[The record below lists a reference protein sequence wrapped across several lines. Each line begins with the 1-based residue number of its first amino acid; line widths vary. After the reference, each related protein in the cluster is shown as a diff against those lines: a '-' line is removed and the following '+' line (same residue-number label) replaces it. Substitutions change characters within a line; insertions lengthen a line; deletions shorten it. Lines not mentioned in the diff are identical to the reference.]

1 MEVPVVLLKEDKG
14 FDLVGKYD
22 QDSINGFDPQLIDQ
36 MLKLLEPEKAQS
48 VLDAMAG
55 DGNLSQRL
63 YEYCLTHQIRCP
75 KLFVLEYSQVQTEF
89 ARHKLAPANA
99 EVIWGDVLTMTSRDS
114 QIPIP
119 DNSFDR
125 VMIKSSNHE
134 IPRSHQLELY
144 QSIYRVLKPGGIF
157 INLGML
163 FDDPQERDELREIA
177 RVKDTYAGMDDLAKN
192 RHFLTRQEFY
202 GWLTNAGFIN
212 IQSKQTLNYRINS
225 SIVAQ
230 QYFSE
235 DQRLQA
241 DLEHQAAQVKAYKMR
256 LNGRIQFDRDVSL
269 MLCPGE
275 ITTARK
281 PSV

>member
-1 MEVPVVLLKEDKG
+1 MVLLQEDRG

-22 QDSINGFDPQLIDQ
+22 QDAINGFDSQLINQ
-36 MLKLLEPEKAQS
+36 IFRLLEPEKAQT

-55 DGNLSQRL
+55 DGNLAHGL
-63 YEYCLTHQIRCP
+63 YQYCLTHKIDCP
-75 KLFVLEYSQVQTEF
+75 KLVVLEYSQVQTKF
-89 ARHKLAPANA
+89 ASNKLAQANA
-99 EVIWGDVLTMTSRDS
+99 EVIWGDILTMTSRDS
-114 QIPIP
+114 HIRIP

-134 IPRSHQLELY
+134 IPRSYQLELY
-144 QSIYRVLKPGGIF
+144 RSIYRVLKPGGLF
-157 INLGML
+157 VNLGML

-192 RHFLTRQEFY
+192 RHFLTREELY
-202 GWLTNAGFIN
+202 GWLTTSGFIN
-212 IQSKQTLNYRINS
+212 VKCEQSFNYRINS

-235 DQRLQA
+235 EQRLQA
-241 DLEHQAAQVKAYKMR
+241 DLEHQAAQVRAYRMR
-256 LNGRIQFDRDVSL
+256 LNGRIQFDRNVSL

-281 PSV
+281 PLV

>member
-1 MEVPVVLLKEDKG
+1 MVLLEEDKG
-14 FDLVGKYD
+14 FDLVGNYD
-22 QDSINGFDPQLIDQ
+22 QDAINGFDPQLINQ
-36 MLKLLEPEKAQS
+36 MLRLLEPEKAES

-63 YEYCLTHQIRCP
+63 YQYCLTHQIHCP

-89 ARHKLAPANA
+89 ARNKLAQANA
-99 EVIWGDVLTMTSRDS
+99 EVIWGDVLTMTSRSS

-119 DNSFDR
+119 DDSFDR

-134 IPRSHQLELY
+134 IPRSHQLNLY
-144 QSIYRVLKPGGIF
+144 RNVYRVLKPGGLF

-177 RVKDTYAGMDDLAKN
+177 RVKDTYANMDDLAKN
-192 RHFLTRQEFY
+192 RHFLTKEEFY
-202 GWLTNAGFIN
+202 EWLTKAGFVN
-212 IQSKQTLNYRINS
+212 VKCEQTFNYRINS
-225 SIVAQ
+225 SVVAQ
-230 QYFSE
+230 QYFAE

-241 DLEHQAAQVKAYKMR
+241 DLEHQAAQVKAHKMR
-256 LNGRIQFDRDVSL
+256 LNGRIQFDRNVSL